1 MRMPSPKRLPVKLKT
16 LAWASGIGA
25 VAVLLIVTAPDTHSR
40 LVTAFELGIVGIV
53 LAVAVRRMLRRI
65 DRTMLQLAE
74 ALDDLQDDPRTTV
87 AAQRAMDGIR
97 NIWGDQADRW
107 LNKSGLN

>member
-1 MRMPSPKRLPVKLKT
+1 M
-16 LAWASGIGA
+16 
-25 VAVLLIVTAPDTHSR
+25 LLLLTAPDTHAR
-40 LVTAFELGIVGIV
+40 LLAAFELGVVGAV
-53 LAVAVRRMLRRI
+53 LVVTVRRMVRRI
-65 DRTMLQLAE
+65 DRTMVQITE
-74 ALDDLQDDPRTTV
+74 ALDDLQDDPRTAA